1 MHSNM
6 NVAAESSPSRMKT
19 VGWIAVAWLPLFLL
33 WCLFILTYTPSRPL
47 GGVLLGAL
55 NSVGWAGLLGI
66 GAWWL
71 TGRFPWPEA
80 LRPRFYLLHLLAGV
94 LYATLWVIATYTVG
108 ALLDGQIDILQ
119 RLRSSRVLG
128 WQFILGLVLYG
139 LVAGISYAVRT
150 RRRLQEQERLAARA
164 EALAVEARLRALR
177 AKLHPHFLFNCLHSL
192 SSLVGENP
200 AGAGRAVERLGD
212 LLRYTLDE
220 DDRDTVPLSEEWAFT
235 RDYLELE
242 RLRYGDRLSVEP
254 DLDEIALSCQVP
266 PFTLQPLVENAV
278 RHAVAERSKGG
289 VIRVTARRDDVRLRL
304 RVADDGPGIDA
315 PSLDRAHG
323 HGLRSIRQ
331 RLRYLYDGRA
341 ELTIETSPG
350 AGFAVSLYIPA
361 EGLAPGP
368 VEPRRGAAAIA
379 GEARP

>member
-1 MHSNM
+1 MT
-6 NVAAESSPSRMKT
+6 T

-33 WCLFILTYTPSRPL
+33 WCLFILTYTPSRSP

-71 TGRFPWPEA
+71 TGRFPWPET
-80 LRPRFYLLHLLAGV
+80 LRPRFYLLHLLTGV
-94 LYATLWVIATYTVG
+94 LYATFWVIATYTVG
-108 ALLDGQIDILQ
+108 ALLDGRFDVLE

-128 WQFILGLVLYG
+128 WRFILGLVLYG

-164 EALAVEARLRALR
+164 EALAAEARLRALR

-192 SSLVGENP
+192 SSLVGEDP
-200 AGAGRAVERLGD
+200 AAAERAVERLGD

-220 DDRDTVPLSEEWAFT
+220 DDRDIVPLSEEWAFT

-242 RLRYGDRLSVEP
+242 RLRYGDRLGVEP
-254 DLDEIALSCQVP
+254 NLDEMALSCPVP

-278 RHAVAERSKGG
+278 RHAVAERSEGG
-289 VIRVTARRDDVRLRL
+289 VIRVTARRDEDRLRL
-304 RVADDGPGIDA
+304 RVADDGPGVDA
-315 PSLDRAHG
+315 RSLDGAHG

-341 ELTIETSPG
+341 DLTIETSPG
-350 AGFAVSLYIPA
+350 AGFAVSLSIPA
-361 EGLAPGP
+361 ENLVRVAAPA
-368 VEPRRGAAAIA
+368 RRVSANT
-379 GEARP
+379 E